1 MEFGLSWIF
10 LAAILKGVQCENVL
24 TQSPTIMAASLGQKV
39 TMTCSANSSVSS
51 SYLHWYHQKSGASPK
66 PLIHRTSNL
75 ASGVPARFIGS
86 GSGTSF
92 SLTISS
98 VEAED
103 DATYYCQQWSGYP
116 FITFGSG
123 TKLEIK

>member
-1 MEFGLSWIF
+1 MDLQVQIISF
-10 LAAILKGVQCENVL
+10 LLISVTVIMSRGENVL
-24 TQSPTIMAASLGQKV
+24 TQSPAIMAASLGQKV
-39 TMTCSANSSVSS
+39 TMTCSASSSVSS
-51 SYLHWYHQKSGASPK
+51 SYLHWYQQKSGASPK

-75 ASGVPARFIGS
+75 ASGVPARFSGS
-86 GSGTSF
+86 GSGTSY

-116 FITFGSG
+116 FT
-123 TKLEIK
+123 